1 MHAFTLHLSTRFW
14 KSIDYNLS
22 ELCAIGV
29 RAIFL
34 HDSDGAELVGLR
46 FRMSRLALGSLCCPY
61 NSMNLIMIRGYLGKE
76 RRLLCRPNSG
86 VNCKCVLIAI
96 SFVNGAR
103 RHTQSAGMA
112 TEETSNPDR
121 ADSELRNSVYPA
133 LPVSFGGDTK
143 SCRSLLSGVYARGS
157 KISHTKCVTCRGLH
171 NSEITTHALAIGC
184 LEYTQCED
192 VADSYR
198 RPGRRSTPWRC
209 A

>member
-1 MHAFTLHLSTRFW
+1 M
-14 KSIDYNLS
+14 
-22 ELCAIGV
+22 
-29 RAIFL
+29 

-143 SCRSLLSGVYARGS
+143 SCRSLLSGVYASGS
-157 KISHTKCVTCRGLH
+157 KISHQSPMEMCNLSWILHSSIEKDNSLNHSCVSPNKC
-171 NSEITTHALAIGC
+171 C
-184 LEYTQCED
+184 LE
-192 VADSYR
+192 
-198 RPGRRSTPWRC
+198 
-209 A
+209 